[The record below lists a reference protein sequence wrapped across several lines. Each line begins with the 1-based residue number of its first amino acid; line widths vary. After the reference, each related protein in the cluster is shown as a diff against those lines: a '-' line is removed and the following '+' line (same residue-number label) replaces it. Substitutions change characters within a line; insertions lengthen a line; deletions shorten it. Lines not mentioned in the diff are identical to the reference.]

1 MSRHTI
7 QELWAEIQTIK
18 NNHLHHINDS
28 IEHMKQDMDKL
39 DKKIEKVDGKFD
51 KLDAKL
57 WWTLGILVTTVVL
70 PAVVAF
76 ITKFS
81 A

>member
-1 MSRHTI
+1 MTRHTI

-57 WWTLGILVTTVVL
+57 WWALTILVTTVVI
-70 PAVVAF
+70 PAMVTF
-76 ITKFS
+76 LKTYTP
-81 A
+81 